1 VTDTNWDT
9 GEPDDYIAFY
19 KADAGITCDFV
30 VRQNGAS
37 TTTAA
42 VHSFV
47 AATDVILEWYYDG
60 TNVYAYVNGT
70 LAATIAASN
79 ANFPND
85 EYLTPT
91 IDFTTGSG
99 DARTCQID
107 WLRAIQVQTT

>member
-1 VTDTNWDT
+1 MSRLRVDVLKNSVTAVASKEGEFDT
-9 GEPDDYIAFY
+9 
-19 KADAGITCDFV
+19 
-30 VRQNGAS
+30 S
-37 TTTAA
+37 TTTEA

-60 TNVYAYVNGT
+60 TNVYAYVNGD

-85 EYLTPT
+85 EYMTPT

-107 WLRAIQVQTT
+107 WLRAIQVQAT